1 MALRLQ
7 FFVLSEDPT
16 CTLAEQT
23 FGETKFVGLS
33 GNPKSREQV
42 GFFELVCPVPT
53 FVQFFVS
60 FFAFKLQRLVFED
73 GACGGVNSRIRR

>member
-7 FFVLSEDPT
+7 FFGLPEDSMRILSE
-16 CTLAEQT
+16 QM

-42 GFFELVCPVPT
+42 GFFELVHPVPT

-60 FFAFKLQRLVFED
+60 FLAFKLQRLVFED